1 MNYTIWQC
9 KLDRK
14 YDVRVERVAPY
25 EGELVI
31 CENGNMLTIKQV
43 QISYDA
49 KFGPDITDIADWE
62 AFCIDYIDNK
72 YQKNE

>member
-31 CENGNMLTIKQV
+31 SENDKMLTVKQV
-43 QISYDA
+43 TISHDA
-49 KFGPDITDIADWE
+49 QFGPDINDIRDWE
-62 AFCIDYIDNK
+62 ALCIDFIDNK
-72 YQKNE
+72 YQNE